1 MPRPDTQRSCLPE
14 LCFVLRVLGAQRVR
28 RAETV
33 GHRPG
38 GAGGLEVGLDAVVD
52 DAVVVAGVLGVVTG
66 QPVLMRPGGS
76 GQ

>member
-1 MPRPDTQRSCLPE
+1 MSRPETVRHDPGLVFGGGVR
-14 LCFVLRVLGAQRVR
+14 RVR
-28 RAETV
+28 
-33 GHRPG
+33 
-38 GAGGLEVGLDAVVD
+38 LQVGLDAVVD